1 MTTKVTA
8 AMLAADV
15 IEMIEGLIPP
25 ASGVPPG
32 VGFEWYGANL
42 PAGGYLWQDGA
53 AVSRTTYAA
62 LYAVI
67 GTTYGTGDGSTTFNL
82 PDSRGRVVA
91 GKDNMGGTAANR
103 LTTAGGGVNGA
114 ALGASGGSQTHTLT
128 AAQIPAHTHPVTD
141 PTHSHG
147 GTYTGGGA
155 GGNFGVGDNG
165 VTGSTAAAS
174 TGISVGNNT
183 GGGGA
188 HPIVQ
193 PTLVANKVIKY

>member
-1 MTTKVTA
+1 
-8 AMLAADV
+8 MLAADV
-15 IEMIEGLIPP
+15 IEMIQEMLPS

-32 VGFEWYGANL
+32 AGFEWYGANL
-42 PAGGYLWQDGA
+42 PAGGYLWQDGS

-62 LYAVI
+62 LFAEI
-67 GTTYGTGDGSTTFNL
+67 GVTYGAGDGSTTFNL
-82 PDSRGRVVA
+82 PDTRGRVTA
-91 GKDNMGGTAANR
+91 GKDDMGGTAANR
-103 LTTAGGGVNGA
+103 LTTAGGVAGST
-114 ALGASGGSQTHTLT
+114 LGASGGSQTHTLT

-147 GTYTGGGA
+147 GVFTGGGA
-155 GGNFGVGDNG
+155 DGSFGVGDNG

-174 TGISVGNNT
+174 TGITVGNNT